1 MRYVMLLEIKMEISE
16 ILNVILFILG
26 GVASVAGF
34 YIRGLYGRVDALE
47 RDMVDHRVEDAK
59 EFVSKTDM
67 QILKEDI
74 RELIS
79 PLSTKLGEIEK
90 HLRHPTV

>member
-1 MRYVMLLEIKMEISE
+1 MKYVMLLEIKMEISE

-34 YIRGLYGRVDALE
+34 YIRGLYGRV
-47 RDMVDHRVEDAK
+47 EDAK
-59 EFVSKTDM
+59 EFVRKTDM

>member
-1 MRYVMLLEIKMEISE
+1 MRYVMLLGNNMEIAD
-16 ILNVILFILG
+16 ILNVVLFILG

-34 YIRGLYGRVDALE
+34 YIRGLYSRVDALE
-47 RDMVDHRVEDAK
+47 KDMVYHRVEDAK
-59 EFVSKTDM
+59 EFVRKSDM

-74 RELIS
+74 KELIS

-90 HLRHPTV
+90 HLRNPTA